1 MKQILVLLALP
12 AMLVCSCSSGEDG
25 TELKQ
30 EWPAFTLDKTEV
42 KIYAHETAGIIPSEA
57 FTAWSENEKVATVDA
72 DGIIHGIS
80 EGETDIVFK
89 ANASGKETRCQAK
102 VSWRYHYYEEPLLAW
117 DSSQEEIRA
126 NETHTLISEETEGNG
141 HLYYLTYD
149 YGNQL
154 IPMNVSYRFDV
165 YTSVYGARTELKM
178 VSFSLKEETGH
189 FEKIKLQLD
198 ERYGNTEEQLPGH
211 YSDYRTYH
219 PGSTYIVHTPWEFVY
234 MLLY

>member
-12 AMLVCSCSSGEDG
+12 AMLMCSCSSGEDG
-25 TELKQ
+25 TESGQ

-42 KIYAHETAGIIPSEA
+42 EIYAHETAGVIPSEA
-57 FTAWSENEKVATVDA
+57 FTAWSENEKVATVDV
-72 DGIIHGIS
+72 DGTIHGIS

-89 ANASGKETRCQAK
+89 ANASEKETRCQAK

-126 NETHTLISEETEGNG
+126 NETHTLISENTEGERM
-141 HLYYLTYD
+141 LIYD
-149 YGNQL
+149 YGNQSM
-154 IPMNVSYRFDV
+154 PMRVSYMFNR
-165 YTSVYGARTELKM
+165 YGGLNM
-178 VSFSLKEETGH
+178 
-189 FEKIKLQLD
+189 IKLTPKEDNDFFDEIKQQLD
-198 ERYGNTEEQLPGH
+198 ERYGDTEEQLSGH